1 MQRCLGTCCG
11 LENWEQSMQHIV
23 KKIQNQTMK
32 PLHVVLFL
40 CACMLGLSG
49 CVAFLPSQNP
59 PWPPTYDI
67 QQSTLSMVRPP
78 HTEMLQQ
85 WHQKHNCH
93 LIHLHHRPPIALGG
107 MMLPLEL
114 SLAWCRMTG
123 PMPKLNG
130 QMQSQVHN
138 TNSSRQW
145 CVAQY
150 SQTIN
155 HRLHFLPS
163 GLRGTTPQASR
174 DDESHQPKHQRV
186 CVPQPCQGAPMVH
199 ICARK
204 AG

>member
-1 MQRCLGTCCG
+1 
-11 LENWEQSMQHIV
+11 
-23 KKIQNQTMK
+23 MK
-32 PLHVVLFL
+32 PFHVVLFL

-78 HTEMLQQ
+78 TAMLQH
-85 WHQKHNCH
+85 WHQKHNRH
-93 LIHLHHRPPIALGG
+93 LIHHQHRPPTALGG

-138 TNSSRQW
+138 TNISRQW

-150 SQTIN
+150 NQTIN
-155 HRLHFLPS
+155 HRLHCFA
-163 GLRGTTPQASR
+163 QW
-174 DDESHQPKHQRV
+174 
-186 CVPQPCQGAPMVH
+186 
-199 ICARK
+199 IARNDSSSK
-204 AG
+204 PR